1 MSNLLKTLTVVM
13 TDAEIRRH
21 AQLEHVRALR
31 DARHPQLHFRYS
43 TVDRRRGSW
52 HVVIGGRWGK
62 AGSYPG
68 INAKLMQATLPEI
81 LARRAADPDATST
94 TTSWRTVGDVLSWYT
109 DRMSRDRGLSAKRK
123 ASAQSALRCH
133 LVPRLQEMELA
144 SLDRRILDSQLMWPM
159 QEKYELSFVR
169 SVWGVLA
176 VAFRQATRLKLLGVN
191 PMGDLKFTDFVRTRI
206 RPKSARLRG
215 DDLPALLQTFAEQ
228 FDAVPVQAMLPLM
241 MLCHGTR
248 LGETRLAR
256 WKSINLKTR
265 QWFIPAAE
273 TKTKAEHTLPLTEQA
288 CSLLQRYRA
297 IQTGTGYTGPFLFPG
312 SSGSALS
319 PSKACTVFTSVSK
332 GEWSSHD
339 LRKVART
346 AWADL
351 GVDYMVGEML
361 LNHAMKDLDATYI
374 HTTAE
379 GMKRKAL
386 EDWHR
391 HLDQHGF
398 ALIHT
403 GTYARQETTDK
414 PVQVNE
420 YAACSANQHPS
431 QGRSHIE
438 NGAAQAQPGDVHE

>member
-1 MSNLLKTLTVVM
+1 MNNQSRTVHVSI
-13 TDAEIRRH
+13 TDTEIRKQAATSAR
-21 AQLEHVRALR
+21 QLR
-31 DARHPQLHFRYS
+31 DPRYPQLRFRYS
-43 TVDRRRGSW
+43 TVDRSKGSW
-52 HVVIGGRWGK
+52 HVVVGGKWGK

-68 INAKLMQATLPEI
+68 INAKLMQATLPDI
-81 LARRAADPDATST
+81 LARRAVDSTAAST
-94 TTSWRTVGDVLSWYT
+94 TTSWRTVGDVLTWYT
-109 DRMSRDRGLSAKRK
+109 DRMTRDRGLSAKRK

-133 LVPRLQEMELA
+133 LVPRLQELELA
-144 SLDRRILDSQLMWPM
+144 GLSRSSLDRLLMWPM
-159 QEKYELSFVR
+159 QEKYALSFVR
-169 SVWGVLA
+169 SVYGVLA
-176 VAFRQATRLKLLGVN
+176 AAFRQAARLKLLDVN
-191 PMGDLKFTDFVRTRI
+191 PMADLKFTDFVRTRI
-206 RPKSARLRG
+206 RPKAARLRG
-215 DDLPALLQTFAEQ
+215 DDLPPLLQTFAEQ

-256 WKSINLKTR
+256 WKNLNFVTR
-265 QWFIPAAE
+265 QWFIPAGD

-288 CSLLQRYRA
+288 CALLQRYRA
-297 IQTGTGYTGPFLFPG
+297 QQHSTGYSGPFLFPG
-312 SSGSALS
+312 SNGSALS
-319 PSKACTVFTSVSK
+319 ASKACTVFTSVSK

-386 EDWHR
+386 EAWHQ
-391 HLDQHGF
+391 HLDSQGF
-398 ALIHT
+398 APLHG
-403 GTYARQETTDK
+403 GTYAGQPAICTRVHPFESGAFS
-414 PVQVNE
+414 P
-420 YAACSANQHPS
+420 NQHPS

-438 NGAAQAQPGDVHE
+438 KGAAQAQPGDGHE

>member
-1 MSNLLKTLTVVM
+1 MNNPAKTVHVSI
-13 TDAEIRRH
+13 TDAEIRKQ
-21 AQLEHVRALR
+21 AATGVRQLR
-31 DARHPQLHFRYS
+31 DPRYPQLRFRYS
-43 TVDRRRGSW
+43 TLDRSKGAW
-52 HVVIGGRWGK
+52 HVVVSGKWGK

-68 INAKLMQATLPEI
+68 INAKLMQATLPDI
-81 LARRAADPDATST
+81 LARRAVDSTAAST

-109 DRMSRDRGLSAKRK
+109 DRMTRDRGLSAKRK

-133 LVPRLQEMELA
+133 LVPRLHDLELA
-144 SLDRRILDSQLMWPM
+144 SLDRSTLDRLLMWPM
-159 QEKYELSFVR
+159 QERYALSFVR
-169 SVWGVLA
+169 SVYGVLA
-176 VAFRQATRLKLLGVN
+176 VAFRQAARLKQIDNN
-191 PMGDLKFTDFVRTRI
+191 PMADLKFTDFVRTRI
-206 RPKSARLRG
+206 RPKAARLRG
-215 DDLPALLQTFAEQ
+215 DDLPPLLQTFAEQ

-256 WKSINLKTR
+256 WKSVNLVTR
-265 QWFIPAAE
+265 QWFIPAGD
-273 TKTKAEHTLPLTEQA
+273 TKTKAEHTLPLTEQGCA
-288 CSLLQRYRA
+288 LLQRYRA
-297 IQTGTGYTGPFLFPG
+297 RQIATGYSGPFLFPG
-312 SSGSALS
+312 SNGSALS
-319 PSKACTVFTSVSK
+319 ASKACTVFTSVSK

-386 EDWHR
+386 EAWHQ

-398 ALIHT
+398 AMLHG
-403 GTYARQETTDK
+403 GTYAGQPAVATR
-414 PVQVNE
+414 VQPFE
-420 YAACSANQHPS
+420 SEACSANQHPS
-431 QGRSHIE
+431 QGRNQIE
-438 NGAAQAQPGDVHE
+438 NGTAKAQPGEGNE